1 MKRMR
6 DYCQSI
12 RIATA
17 EKPGIKSIFKSL
29 GTGKAVIAAVQGM
42 ILFFLAAYLFYD
54 RIWLGFTYPVFF
66 YPYML
71 YRLREQEKIQKRQSR
86 LEFKEML
93 LSIYNSLSAGYSLEN
108 SMRAARDD
116 LRAVNGGKRSTLEQ
130 QLSILCSGLE
140 MNQPVEVLMERMA
153 SELRVDEAEQFAQ
166 ILWMIKRNGGNLI
179 QIIKKSV
186 EHMNQKIQVKEEIL
200 TMVSAKK
207 IEQKIMSVMP
217 FFILLYVRLMNPGY
231 FQVLYESLGGTL
243 LTTVCLAVLAGS
255 VFWARRIVEIEV

>member
-1 MKRMR
+1 MRREAAKR
-6 DYCQSI
+6 
-12 RIATA
+12 
-17 EKPGIKSIFKSL
+17 PGIKSIFKSL
-29 GTGKAVIAAVQGM
+29 GIGKAVLAAAQGM
-42 ILFFLAAYLFYD
+42 ILAFLAAYLFYD
-54 RIWLGFTYPVFF
+54 RIWLGSAYLVLF

-93 LSIYNSLSAGYSLEN
+93 LSVYNSLSAGYSLEN

-116 LRAVNGGKRSTLEQ
+116 LRAVNGGKRSALEQ
-130 QLSILCSGLE
+130 QLLILCSGLE

-153 SELRVDEAEQFAQ
+153 SELGVDEAEQFAH

-207 IEQKIMSVMP
+207 MEQKIMSVMP

-231 FQVLYESLGGTL
+231 FQVLYGSLGGVL

-255 VFWARRIVEIEV
+255 VLWAKRIVEIEV